1 MKMNEEEERVTLENF
16 MDSAILERLL
26 NETEEDKD
34 IIHTINR
41 ESHTF
46 LCKFEDNLL
55 SEPPL
60 HYYLHPLLVQ
70 LSPNCT
76 KKYAISYTFQI
87 KYWVKIKLHNKFHV
101 FYNFYSLTLCTPRA
115 T

>member
-1 MKMNEEEERVTLENF
+1 MEMNEEEGRGTHENF
-16 MDSAILERLL
+16 VDSSILERRL
-26 NETEEDKD
+26 NETEDEKD

-46 LCKFEDNLL
+46 LCKFGDNLL
-55 SEPPL
+55 SEPHL

-76 KKYAISYTFQI
+76 QKHVISYTNRNLPYTFQI
-87 KYWVKIKLHNKFHV
+87 MG
-101 FYNFYSLTLCTPRA
+101 
-115 T
+115 

>member
-1 MKMNEEEERVTLENF
+1 MKINEEEERVTLKNF
-16 MDSAILERLL
+16 MDSSILERLL
-26 NETEEDKD
+26 NETEDEKD
-34 IIHTINR
+34 NTINR
-41 ESHTF
+41 ESHTL

-76 KKYAISYTFQI
+76 QKHAISYTNHHNYTFQKNI
-87 KYWVKIKLHNKFHV
+87 WLINLVH
-101 FYNFYSLTLCTPRA
+101 
-115 T
+115 

>member
-1 MKMNEEEERVTLENF
+1 MNEEEERVTLENF
-16 MDSAILERLL
+16 MDSSILERLL

-87 KYWVKIKLHNKFHV
+87 KYWVKQTGSLVHCTLFLFTIFIYQIKANL
-101 FYNFYSLTLCTPRA
+101 
-115 T
+115 